1 MTEDEDA
8 VDDDPPGRAA
18 SPEATGGI
26 GTSYEHV
33 CIAAY
38 LAALLT
44 RSHAPAC
51 PGIVT
56 SIALQQKANG
66 RPLDDI
72 VIGWEDDAGRKGT
85 VDLQLKRRLSVSAG
99 EKTDFAR
106 IVADAWAT
114 MKFADFVDRRDLAGG
129 LSELISSANH
139 YACQKLRDLA
149 AESDT
154 AGFAKAVATQVDGAA
169 RKASSAVQEV

>member
-8 VDDDPPGRAA
+8 VDDDPPGRDA

-51 PGIVT
+51 PGVVT

-66 RPLDDI
+66 RPLDDV

-85 VDLQLKRRLSVSAG
+85 VDLQLKRRLPVSTG
-99 EKTDFAR
+99 EKSDFAR

-114 MKFADFVDRRDLAGG
+114 MKLANFVDRRDLAGG

-149 AESDT
+149 
-154 AGFAKAVATQVDGAA
+154 G
-169 RKASSAVQEV
+169 RK